1 MHKLERGVSLAIRG
15 GLLRSVLLGGAC
27 AAALVASPAIAADD
41 NVETV
46 VVTGLRASL
55 QRDLDIK
62 RDSNGL
68 VDAITAEDIGKF
80 PDVNLADAMMRIP
93 GVTVTR
99 GVSSSTSTGATS
111 STGEATAITV
121 RGFGPSFN
129 TTLFDGRQ
137 VPSAVGN
144 TQGNQVGDRAFD
156 FSSVNSD
163 FVSQIDVLKSPD
175 ATLSS
180 GAIGAT
186 INVHFPKPFDHPGL
200 VVAGSASTTI
210 SPERGKFTPNGD
222 LLVSD
227 TFDGDTFGILLAAS
241 YSDSETRQNHI
252 NIQAW
257 NGFTTGPAGNQI
269 HPSQYQGTP
278 PPTGSPNFFIQ
289 DYGIYHE
296 LTNVERMQGRLVL
309 QWKPMDD
316 LEITLND
323 NFARE
328 RNHQNQYGFSVWF
341 NQGSLQNIKL
351 DANGTAVS
359 YDQPGTP
366 TDFQGQINGEVLQH
380 NDFGANVQWTVSDK
394 LKFDLDVDHAEGWLN
409 PGHQYGEI
417 DVDVGY
423 GGIWA
428 TDLGIV
434 VPQGHG
440 IPYPTTFGPAG
451 NAALF
456 INNGIIGSHV
466 VPIGTNVNLD
476 TINQAKAVGDWTES
490 NLDLQFGFQYLAEHK
505 NEAAYDTFENNN
517 WQAYSGYGPASGSAS
532 GVALPQ
538 SFFTHSFSTSDFING
553 WSGSNHLPSAIL
565 AFNPYT
571 VVKYLQGLNG
581 VGANACCAPPPNE
594 AGRPFN
600 GTYQLAF
607 NPGAYHQL
615 SETTYSGFIM
625 ATFKTEVAHM
635 PLKINVGSCYELTD
649 VNVVGIGRIPLSP
662 GGFTIQA
669 GDPTAYDVHYSPAG
683 NVIGTHS
690 YQYLLPNFDLDLS
703 VTDNLDIRFDASRT
717 LTRPPISQLNPSY
730 SIGASRVGN
739 VTANGGN
746 PGLQPFLSDNIDLT
760 AQWYYQANSFLSLD
774 TFVKSVSNFI
784 VTGSTQQVF
793 NGAGPGGTN
802 IPYTL
807 TLPVN
812 GPSANVYGLEL
823 SLQHVFED
831 SGFGFQ
837 ANGTLVGTDKP
848 FNPNPFG
855 AGSFAVTGLS
865 DSANFVGFYDKD
877 GFQARIAINWQDSY
891 LNGFGQLQNGSTF
904 GTEPTFVNTNWNMD
918 FSTSYDFTDNIT
930 GYFEAMNLT
939 DATYSTHGRYS
950 NQVLDVV
957 DYGRRFIV
965 GVHVKY

>member
-1 MHKLERGVSLAIRG
+1 MSN
-15 GLLRSVLLGGAC
+15 LRNRLSFHALLLGTVSA
-27 AAALVASPAIAADD
+27 VAIGVAGPAMAADD
-41 NVETV
+41 QTIETV
-46 VVTGLRASL
+46 VVTGLRGSL

-62 RDSNGL
+62 RDSKGL
-68 VDAITAEDIGKF
+68 IDAITSEDIGKF

-99 GVSSSTSTGATS
+99 GVSSSTSTGATT

-129 TTLFDGRQ
+129 TTLFDGRE

-163 FVSQIDVLKSPD
+163 FVSQISVLKSPD
-175 ATLSS
+175 PTLSS

-186 INVHFPKPFDHPGL
+186 INVIFPKPFDHPGL
-200 VVAGSASTTI
+200 VVAGSVSGTV
-210 SPERGKFTPNGD
+210 SPERGKATPNGD
-222 LLVSD
+222 VLISD
-227 TFDGDTFGILLAAS
+227 TFDNDHFGVLVAAS
-241 YSDSETRQNHI
+241 YSDTATRQNHI

-257 NGFTTGPAGNQI
+257 NGFTTGPGSNQI
-269 HPSQYQGTP
+269 HDSQYAGTP
-278 PPTGSPNFFIQ
+278 PADGSPNFFIQ

-296 LTNVERMQGRLVL
+296 LSDVERMQGRLVL
-309 QWKPMDD
+309 QWRPTDAV
-316 LEITLND
+316 EITLND
-323 NFARE
+323 NFSRDNN
-328 RNHQNQYGFSVWF
+328 RQNQYGFSVWF

-351 DANGTAVS
+351 DSNGTAIS
-359 YDQPGTP
+359 YDQPATP

-380 NDFGANVQWTVSDK
+380 NDFGANLKWDVNDK
-394 LKFDLDVDHAEGWLN
+394 FKVTLDADHAEGWLN

-423 GGIWA
+423 GGPFA

-434 VPQGHG
+434 VPAGHG
-440 IPYPTTFGPAG
+440 LPYPTAFGPAG
-451 NAALF
+451 NKAAF
-456 INNGIIGSHV
+456 INNGLIGSHV

-476 TINQAKAVGDWTES
+476 TINQAKVEGDWTES
-490 NLDLQFGFQYLAEHK
+490 NLDLQFGFQYVAEHK

-538 SFFTHSFSTSDFING
+538 SFFANAFSTSGFING
-553 WSGSNHLPSAIL
+553 WSGANNLPAKII

-571 VVKYLQGLNG
+571 VVNYLQGLNG
-581 VGANACCAPPPNE
+581 VGANNCCAPPPNE

-600 GTYQLAF
+600 GIYQLAF
-607 NPGAYHQL
+607 NPGSFHQL
-615 SETTYSGFIM
+615 SETTYAGFIN
-625 ATFKTEVAHM
+625 ATFKADVANM
-635 PLKINVGSCYELTD
+635 PLKINVGTRYELTD
-649 VNVVGIGRIPLSP
+649 ESVVAIGRVPLAP
-662 GGFTIQA
+662 NGFTIQA
-669 GDPTAYDVHYSPAG
+669 GDPTAYDVHYGATG
-683 NVIGTHS
+683 NVQGQHS
-690 YQYLLPNFDLDLS
+690 YQYLLPNLDMDLS
-703 VTDNLDIRFDASRT
+703 VTDNLDVRFDASRT
-717 LTRPPISQLNPSY
+717 LTRAPISDLNPSF

-746 PGLQPFLSDNIDLT
+746 PDLLPYLSDNVDLS
-760 AQWYYQANSFLSLD
+760 AQWYYQTNSFVSVD
-774 TFVKSVSNFI
+774 AFVKSVSNFI
-784 VTGSTQQVF
+784 VQGSTQQVF
-793 NGAGPGGTN
+793 VGAGPGGTN

-807 TLPVN
+807 TTNIN
-812 GPSANVYGLEL
+812 GPAANVYGMEF

-837 ANGTLVGTDKP
+837 ANGTIVGTDKP
-848 FNPNPFG
+848 YDPHNLTVG
-855 AGSFAVTGLS
+855 GFAVTGLS
-865 DSANFVGFYDKD
+865 DSANVVGFYDKD
-877 GFQARIAINWQDSY
+877 GFQARLAINWQDSY

-918 FSTSYDFTDNIT
+918 FSTSYDITEQFTV
-930 GYFEAMNLT
+930 YFEAMNLT

-957 DYGRRFIV
+957 DYGRKFIG
-965 GVHVKY
+965 GVHFKL